1 MNVSKRNQ
9 RKKVGAK
16 YDYTIIAL
24 MGFTIAF
31 FSFFAI
37 RPSVTLIVSLLKER
51 SEYERVNMVLE
62 SKIQQ
67 IIAMQT
73 NYMNILGKKH
83 YIDEMIP
90 NNNQLGQ
97 TKELLD
103 TPLSLTNFTIKEVLL
118 HPVIKRDLSTIP
130 ILLSGFGTYSDIRSF
145 IDKSYYSKRLYFLKN
160 VDLEKDENG
169 SKSATLNLRATVE
182 AYYFGN

>member
-1 MNVSKRNQ
+1 MNISRKNQ
-9 RKKVGAK
+9 QKKAGAK
-16 YDYTIIAL
+16 FDYTLIAL

-37 RPSVTLIVSLLKER
+37 RPSLTLIASLLRER
-51 SEYERVNMVLE
+51 SEYERVNVALE
-62 SKIQQ
+62 TKIQQ

-83 YIDEMIP
+83 FIDEMIP
-90 NNNQLGQ
+90 NSNQLSQ

-103 TPLSLTNFTIKEVLL
+103 TPLSLTSFTIKEVLL
-118 HPVIKRDLSTIP
+118 HPVVKKDLSTIP
-130 ILLSGFGTYSDIRSF
+130 ILISGFGTYEDVRAF
-145 IDKSYYSKRLYFLKN
+145 LDKSYYSKRLYFLKN
-160 VDLEKDENG
+160 VDLDRDENG
-169 SKSATLNLRATVE
+169 SKSATLNVHATVD